1 MRDEIRERLETEV
14 TRKQF
19 LQYLFGALLMVLGIA
34 NLLSMLGGTKVIEK
48 HIFLPGQNGTN
59 ASGFGTRRFG
69 V

>member
-1 MRDEIRERLETEV
+1 MREALRERLETEV

-19 LQYLFGALLMVLGIA
+19 LQYLFGAMLMALGVA

-48 HIFLPGQNGTN
+48 HILLPGQNVDN
-59 ASGFGTRRFG
+59 ASGFGTRKFG